1 MLFMWLLMTCCWSG
15 RTGELEQ
22 GGAGKGVVAE
32 GAEVGDRLQK
42 RGVVVLV
49 SFCFELV
56 VSGKDATDFTLERRR
71 EYPAVFGDLIDDQS
85 EIITAFGAVVAA
97 VVVLVAF
104 CGRPL
109 DHAEGGSDHL
119 GGSCFYLGGTMEAGG
134 LGLEWCVMVLA

>member
-1 MLFMWLLMTCCWSG
+1 MLFMWLLMTRCWSG

-49 SFCFELV
+49 LFCFELAA
-56 VSGKDATDFTLERRR
+56 SGKDATDCTLERRW
-71 EYPAVFGDLIDDQS
+71 EYPAVLGDLIDDQS
-85 EIITAFGAVVAA
+85 EIITAFGDVVVA

-109 DHAEGGSDHL
+109 DHAEGVSNHL
-119 GGSCFYLGGTMEAGG
+119 GGSCLFLGGTLEAGG
-134 LGLEWCVMVLA
+134 LGLE